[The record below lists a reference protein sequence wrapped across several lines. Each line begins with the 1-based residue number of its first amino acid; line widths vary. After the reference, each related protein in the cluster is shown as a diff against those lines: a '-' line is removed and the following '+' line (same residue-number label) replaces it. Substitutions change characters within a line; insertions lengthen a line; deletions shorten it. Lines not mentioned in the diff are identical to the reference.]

1 MAVRSECSPM
11 SVALLLGS
19 VWASFAS
26 GAPVAGQELSPR
38 DELFAHSDEFRREV
52 IRVTDGVYVA
62 VGYAL
67 GNAILVE
74 GDDGVL
80 IIDTTEGTDAAR
92 EIKAEFDRITT
103 KPVRA
108 VVYTHSHPDHIR
120 GTSVFVGDA
129 DPDIYVHESFLP
141 ENRPTQVGR
150 SARGGGNQFGGS
162 LPDQLR
168 PNAGIGPRLVLG
180 GEDGYM
186 EPTVAFSGERFRF
199 EVAGIEVE
207 LVHAPGET
215 DDQIYVWLPER
226 RILFPGDNFY
236 RAFPNLYAIRG
247 VPLRRVD
254 WWVESLAKM
263 IAEDPEFLV
272 PSHTRPI
279 VGNAAVHQALQ
290 AYHDGVKSV
299 LDQTIAGM
307 NQGLRPDELAA
318 TVRLPEEL
326 AQNPYLREY
335 YGTVEWSV
343 RTIYSYHLGW
353 FDGNATNLFPLADSE
368 RAQRIVE
375 LAGGITPLLAVGQAA
390 LERGDFRWA
399 AEVADYVL
407 LVDGDDR
414 GALLLKADAL
424 EALGERQI
432 SANARNWYLT
442 SAQSLRRQAGD
453 R

>member
-1 MAVRSECSPM
+1 MTLTLGCTARRGARLAVC
-11 SVALLLGS
+11 ALALG
-19 VWASFAS
+19 VPAA
-26 GAPVAGQELSPR
+26 AQDLSPR
-38 DELFAHSDEFRREV
+38 AELFAHSEEFRREV

-62 VGYAL
+62 VGFAL

-74 GDDGVL
+74 GDDGVV

-92 EIKAEFDRITT
+92 DIKAEFDRITT

-129 DPDIYVHESFLP
+129 DAEIYVHESFLP

-150 SARGGGNQFGGS
+150 SARGGGNQFGGA
-162 LPDQLR
+162 LPDELR

-180 GEDGYM
+180 GENGYM
-186 EPTVAFSGERFRF
+186 EPTVAFPGERYAF
-199 EVAGIEVE
+199 EVAGMRVE

-263 IAEDPEFLV
+263 IAEDPEYLV
-272 PSHTRPI
+272 PSHTRPV
-279 VGNAAVHQALQ
+279 VGNDAVRSALQ

-307 NQGLRPDELAA
+307 NRGLRPDELAA
-318 TVRLPEEL
+318 SVRLPEEL
-326 AQNPYLREY
+326 AQNPYLREF

-368 RAQRIVE
+368 RARRMVE
-375 LAGGITPLLAVGQAA
+375 LTGGIAPLLSVGRAA
-390 LERGDFRWA
+390 LASEDFQWA

-407 LVDGDDR
+407 FVEEDNR
-414 GALLLKADAL
+414 EAFSLKADAL
-424 EALGERQI
+424 EAFGEQQI

-442 SAQSLRRQAGD
+442 SVQWLRQQAED

>member
-1 MAVRSECSPM
+1 MTRRSPTGVLAACAWMVAVPA
-11 SVALLLGS
+11 VAQDSDGR
-19 VWASFAS
+19 A
-26 GAPVAGQELSPR
+26 
-38 DELFAHSDEFRREV
+38 ELFAHSEEFRREV

-62 VGYAL
+62 VGFAL

-74 GDDGVL
+74 GDDGVI

-103 KPVRA
+103 KPVAA

-120 GTSVFVGDA
+120 GTTVFVGDGT
-129 DPDIYVHESFLP
+129 PEIYVHDSFLP

-150 SARGGGNQFGGS
+150 GAREGGNQFGGA
-162 LPDQLR
+162 LPDPVR

-180 GEDGYM
+180 GENGYM
-186 EPTVAFSGERFRF
+186 EPTVAFQGERYLF
-199 EVAGIEVE
+199 EAAGIQVE

-263 IAEDPEFLV
+263 IAEDPEYLV

-279 VGNAAVHQALQ
+279 VGNANVVAALQ

-299 LDQTIAGM
+299 FDQTMAGI
-307 NQGLRPDELAA
+307 NRGLRPDELAEA
-318 TVRLPEEL
+318 VRLPEEL
-326 AQNPYLREY
+326 AQNPYLREF

-353 FDGNATNLFPLADSE
+353 FDGNATSLFPLSDDDRGA
-368 RAQRIVE
+368 RVVE
-375 LAGGITPLLAVGQAA
+375 LAGGVVPLLAVGAAA
-390 LERGDFRWA
+390 LGREDYQWA

-407 LVDGDDR
+407 AVDEENR
-414 GALLLKADAL
+414 EARLLKAEAL
-424 EALGERQI
+424 EALGEVQI

-442 SAQSLRRQAGD
+442 SAQWLREQAGP